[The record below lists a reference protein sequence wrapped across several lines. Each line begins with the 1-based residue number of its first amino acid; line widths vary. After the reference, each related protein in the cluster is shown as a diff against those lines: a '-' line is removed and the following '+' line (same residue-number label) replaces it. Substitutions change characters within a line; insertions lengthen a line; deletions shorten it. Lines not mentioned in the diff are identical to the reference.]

1 MSSEPAAPVSVA
13 APPERVDTAA
23 AAPAAPPTATPAP
36 VHASV
41 TVPTTTTSAAPA
53 APAAPVTAMDAR
65 KGSRFAPTMTLAE
78 LRAGPAPGTRGGGGF
93 GDRGGRGSS
102 RGGRGSSPSNL
113 AELLQRAPALPP
125 TNQLQQQPVT
135 MQQQQPPQQQ
145 RQQTSN
151 TTHQPAPI
159 TSQQQGTRSFAD
171 IVAPTTQLEQL
182 EAFGYIPPE
191 VLAVVGIASGTTLPI
206 LPKSN
211 AVRYDVGGLP
221 FVTKATRN
229 CDTAGAYLKEETG
242 FKLAALRHATRAVI
256 VRSNVVTDTPYIFLF
271 DIAAAPP
278 AGMVDSCI
286 TLHTLDT
293 AGDIAIDGLPRPT
306 IRDEHHLHLL
316 QGTMQQLQN
325 HASRVT
331 VRNVVAGRAD
341 HDRIY
346 EAVGVPKGD
355 DWFQHLL
362 GAPLNLVQEGI
373 YANRRAT
380 LKPVYDSSAT
390 LAKRFVEAGEF
401 INSPGIR
408 EHVVG
413 CYVTGFNV
421 RIVLAQPFT
430 MDYKRFFQHIPAI
443 ASVYTDAKTK
453 PMPARVSDDQPTAH
467 EMDIAAATVGPEEVP
482 LFAGLISTTVPP
494 ADLFQKIAAAIKVRL
509 VRASTTAA
517 VYACERGRATS
528 LSNKTVSGWIQLTTH
543 RHG

>member
-1 MSSEPAAPVSVA
+1 
-13 APPERVDTAA
+13 
-23 AAPAAPPTATPAP
+23 
-36 VHASV
+36 
-41 TVPTTTTSAAPA
+41 
-53 APAAPVTAMDAR
+53 MDAR

-145 RQQTSN
+145 RQQISN

-159 TSQQQGTRSFAD
+159 TSHQQGAKSFAD
-171 IVAPTTQLEQL
+171 IVAPPAQLEQL

-286 TLHTLDT
+286 TLRTRTLVT
-293 AGDIAIDGLPRPT
+293 TPVASGGLGLMAYALHSDLIFNAATVRSAWPP
-306 IRDEHHLHLL
+306 IQMKEDEKGVLEQGVTPKQLL
-316 QGTMQQLQN
+316 RE
-325 HASRVT
+325 ASR
-331 VRNVVAGRAD
+331 
-341 HDRIY
+341 H
-346 EAVGVPKGD
+346 
-355 DWFQHLL
+355 
-362 GAPLNLVQEGI
+362 
-373 YANRRAT
+373 RRGT
-380 LKPVYDSSAT
+380 
-390 LAKRFVEAGEF
+390 
-401 INSPGIR
+401 
-408 EHVVG
+408 
-413 CYVTGFNV
+413 
-421 RIVLAQPFT
+421 
-430 MDYKRFFQHIPAI
+430 
-443 ASVYTDAKTK
+443 
-453 PMPARVSDDQPTAH
+453 ARVSRSQDKIITHHAVVQRPRDHQETDYRQRGILAC
-467 EMDIAAATVGPEEVP
+467 ARK
-482 LFAGLISTTVPP
+482 LSTMQRQIRSVLGARCQQTFHV
-494 ADLFQKIAAAIKVRL
+494 
-509 VRASTTAA
+509 
-517 VYACERGRATS
+517 
-528 LSNKTVSGWIQLTTH
+528 
-543 RHG
+543 